1 MTIHHTRI
9 AAFIRTVAVATAVV
23 MPAAAFAQANSPRA
37 SIDLKDARWQP
48 WLGCWTPIERAP
60 RDRDIQVCVTPAAD
74 GVSVHLMT
82 FAGDQRILDDSI
94 IADGSSVPMS
104 EEACRGSSRSQWAKY
119 APRLYR
125 VTELVCDNKPS
136 QRTAEIATLESAD
149 EWLDVQVVFVGGNEN
164 VRTRRYVRSTL
175 APPNEVRDQVS
186 ALSSSRAVAVNST
199 VTVND
204 VIEAQAAVS
213 SRAVEAWLSETDAQV
228 PVHKDALLALHNA
241 KVPSHVIDL
250 IIARAY
256 PSHFE
261 VRRSGGG
268 GGGGGSVGSFF
279 DDVFWASPFDLMFD
293 PYAFFYSPFGSYHG
307 FVDPSLYGYGGYVIV
322 PANTGGSGGGAQDAA
337 NARVVNGMGYTR
349 VEPRQPAVFVGP
361 RPPGGSADS
370 YNSGS
375 SSSGESSSSSSS
387 GGGSA
392 SSAGYSAG
400 GGGSQTAVPR

>member
-9 AAFIRTVAVATAVV
+9 ATFIRTVAVATAVV
-23 MPAAAFAQANSPRA
+23 MPAAVFAQTNAARGN
-37 SIDLKDARWQP
+37 IDLKDVRWQP

-60 RDRDIQVCVTPAAD
+60 RDRDIQVCVTPAA
-74 GVSVHLMT
+74 GGAGVHLMT

-94 IADGSSVPMS
+94 TADGSAVPMS
-104 EEACRGSSRSQWAKY
+104 EEACRGSSRSQWAKK

-125 VTELVCDNKPS
+125 VTELACADKPS

-149 EWLDVQVVFVGGNEN
+149 EWLDVQVVLVGGNEN

-175 APPNEVRDQVS
+175 APPIEVRDQVS
-186 ALSSSRAVAVNST
+186 GLSLSRAVAVNST

-241 KVPSHVIDL
+241 KVPPNVIDL
-250 IIARAY
+250 MIARAY

-261 VRRSGGG
+261 VRRSG

-322 PANTGGSGGGAQDAA
+322 PANTGGSGGAQDAA

-370 YNSGS
+370 YDSGSGS
-375 SSSGESSSSSSS
+375 SEASSSSSSS